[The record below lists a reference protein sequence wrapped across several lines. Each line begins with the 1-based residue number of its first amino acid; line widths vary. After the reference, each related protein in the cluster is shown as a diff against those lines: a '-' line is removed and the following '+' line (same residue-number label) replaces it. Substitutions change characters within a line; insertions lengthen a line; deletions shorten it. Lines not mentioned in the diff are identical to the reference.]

1 MLLLTQLLFL
11 LIVANGGPVIGR
23 ALFKDVAGQPVDGG
37 WVFVDGQPLFGRS
50 KTVRGLVL
58 SLLLTTAVA
67 VLLGLTWWLGALI
80 AIGAMVGDLASSFS
94 KRRLRL
100 PPSSQALGLDQI
112 PESLLPLLLIKPWL
126 PIALADIALVVVAFV
141 IVELALSRVLY
152 RLRIR
157 ERPY

>member
-1 MLLLTQLLFL
+1 MLLLAQLLFL
-11 LIVANGGPVIGR
+11 LVVANGGPVIGR
-23 ALFKDVAGQPVDGG
+23 ALFKEVADQPVDGG
-37 WVFVDGQPLFGRS
+37 LIFVDGQPLFGRS

-58 SLLLTTAVA
+58 SLLVTTGVA
-67 VLLGLTWWLGALI
+67 MLLDLAWWLGTLI
-80 AIGAMVGDLASSFS
+80 AAGAMVGDLASSFT

-100 PPSSQALGLDQI
+100 PPSSQAFGLDQV

-126 PIALADIALVVVAFV
+126 AITLIDIALLVIVFV
-141 IVELALSRVLY
+141 IVELLLSRVLY